1 MADDTYNSVDGQAQL
16 GSVVQARD
24 IGAVHHHVH
33 AAPPP
38 PATVPY
44 QLPPA
49 FVHFVDRW
57 NEQQRILRAL
67 DGRSGREDG
76 PLVVALTGIGGVGK
90 TALGFHVTRRISD
103 RFPDGVLYVDLD
115 DLRRDGVVEVA
126 DVLGELLSG
135 LGVAAEWLHR
145 SLAGRSKQYWT
156 QTRGKRLLVVV
167 DNARFAQEILPLLP
181 SSGAGLVIV
190 TSQGRL
196 HDLGGVAALEVPM
209 SPLAVEDA
217 VRLLRHI
224 VDDARLTEEPD
235 AAVELA
241 RGCGGLPVALHV
253 AGRWIRRHRR
263 RSLSRLVAELSAELH
278 EKGVPMVEA
287 IWDAAYEGLG
297 AEAARLYR
305 LLPEF
310 PAPVLTVPAAAALL
324 GDGTP
329 AAEDALDELEGA
341 GLLESR
347 PEGPGI
353 HDLVREHAERRSREE
368 DPVGGSRQEARERL
382 VRWYRRQ
389 AIHADLL
396 AAGPRMTFAEPGDAL
411 PGVPD
416 VEFGGKAEALRWME
430 SQRLAL
436 YGCVRVAYES
446 GLDEDAWALCEPLWT
461 HFLDHPHYADVT
473 DAFGR
478 GLAAAQRI
486 EHLPAAIRMRC
497 QLARPLWEQ
506 ERYEEAAEQL
516 RHAVSAAG
524 ALGDSEKERKLKASV
539 VEFRGKLASVQ
550 GDWASA
556 VADFESA
563 RREHAAIGNAYGVML
578 QTYLL
583 GGTALDMGECG
594 RAVGL
599 LTDAH
604 RMARELGRERMTART
619 GFALGRALRHAGRAA
634 EAFAL
639 IRAALDNA
647 RRRGSTSDEA
657 RVLEELAR
665 LADGVGRAEEA
676 EEHRAAARL
685 LAERG
690 GGLPSVGQSS

>member
-16 GSVVQARD
+16 GAVVQARD

-38 PATVPY
+38 PPAVPF

-49 FVHFVDRW
+49 VAHFEDRRE
-57 NEQQRILRAL
+57 EQERILREL
-67 DGRSGREDG
+67 EGRSGGGGG

-90 TALGFHVTRRISD
+90 TALGFHVARRISD

-126 DVLGELLSG
+126 DAVGELLSG
-135 LGVAAEWLHR
+135 LGVAPAWLHR
-145 SLAGRSKQYWT
+145 SFAGRSKQYWT
-156 QTRGKRLLVVV
+156 LTRGKRLLVVV
-167 DNARFAQEILPLLP
+167 DNARFGNEVLPLLP
-181 SSGAGLVIV
+181 SSGDGLVIA

-196 HDLGGVAALEVPM
+196 HDLDGVAALEVPM
-209 SPLAVEDA
+209 RPLAVEDA

-224 VDDARLTEEPD
+224 VDDTRLAEEPD
-235 AAVELA
+235 AVVELA
-241 RGCGGLPVALHV
+241 RGCGGLPAALHV
-253 AGRWIRRHRR
+253 AGRWIRSHRR

-278 EKGVPMVEA
+278 EKGIPMVEA
-287 IWDAAYEGLG
+287 VWDAAYAGLG
-297 AEAARLYR
+297 PEAARLYR

-310 PAPVLTVPAAAALL
+310 PAPVVTVPAAAALL
-324 GDGTP
+324 GEDVP
-329 AAEDALDELEGA
+329 PAEDALDELEGA

-347 PEGPGI
+347 PEGPRI
-353 HDLVREHAERRSREE
+353 HDLLRGHAERRSREE
-368 DPVGGSRQEARERL
+368 DPAGGGRQGARERL

-389 AIHADLL
+389 ASRADLL
-396 AAGPRMTFAEPGDAL
+396 AAGPRMTFAEPGPDL

-416 VEFGGKAEALRWME
+416 VEFGGKAEALRWLE

-436 YGCVRVAYES
+436 YGCVRIAYEC
-446 GLDEDAWALCEPLWT
+446 GMDEDAWALCEPLWT
-461 HFLDHPHYADVT
+461 HFLDHPHYADIT

-478 GLAAAQRI
+478 GLAAAQRL
-486 EHLPAAIRMRC
+486 EHLPATIRMRC

-524 ALGDSEKERKLKASV
+524 ALGESEKERKLKASV

-563 RREHAAIGNAYGVML
+563 RRQHEAIGNAYGVLL
-578 QTYLL
+578 QTHLL
-583 GGTALDMGECG
+583 GCAALGAGEYG
-594 RAVGL
+594 RAVEL

-604 RMARELGRERMTART
+604 RMAVEQDRVRMTART
-619 GFALGRALRHAGRAA
+619 GFELGRALRRAGRPA
-634 EAFAL
+634 EAVAL
-639 IRAALDNA
+639 VRAALDNA
-647 RRRGSTSDEA
+647 RERGATSDEA

-665 LADGVGRAEEA
+665 LADEMGETEAAEG
-676 EEHRAAARL
+676 HRAAARL
-685 LAERG
+685 LAERC
-690 GGLPSVGQSS
+690 GGLPGADGGA

>member
-1 MADDTYNSVDGQAQL
+1 MADDTYNSVDGQARMDA
-16 GSVVQARD
+16 VVQARD
-24 IGAVHHHVH
+24 IGEVHQHVH

-38 PATVPY
+38 LPSVPR

-49 FVHFVDRW
+49 IAHFEDRRD
-57 NEQQRILRAL
+57 EQESILRVL
-67 DGRSGREDG
+67 DGRSGAGGG
-76 PLVVALTGIGGVGK
+76 PLVVTLTGIGGVGK
-90 TALGFHVTRRISD
+90 TALGFHVARRISD

-115 DLRRDGVVEVA
+115 DLRRDGVVEDA
-126 DVLGELLSG
+126 DALGELLSG
-135 LGVAAEWLHR
+135 LGVAAEWLNR
-145 SLAGRSKQYWT
+145 PSYGRKKQYWSLT
-156 QTRGKRLLVVV
+156 QDRRLLVVV
-167 DNARFAQEILPLLP
+167 DNARFRNEVMPLLP
-181 SSGAGLVIV
+181 SSDAGLVIV
-190 TSQGRL
+190 TSQERL
-196 HDLGGVAALEVPM
+196 HDLEGVATLEVPM

-253 AGRWIRRHRR
+253 AGRWVRRHRR

-310 PAPVLTVPAAAALL
+310 PAPVLTVPAATALL
-324 GDGTP
+324 GGGRK
-329 AAEDALDELEGA
+329 AAEDALEELEDA

-368 DPVGGSRQEARERL
+368 DPAGGSRQQGRERL

-389 AIHADLL
+389 AILADGL
-396 AAGPRMTFAEPGDAL
+396 AAGPRMTFAEAGDAL

-416 VEFGGKAEALRWME
+416 VEFAGKAAALRWME
-430 SQRLAL
+430 SHRLAL

-478 GLAAAQRI
+478 GLAAAQRL
-486 EHLPAAIRMRC
+486 ERLPAAIRMRC

-506 ERYEEAAEQL
+506 GRYEEAAEQL

-524 ALGDSEKERKLKASV
+524 ALGDSADERKLKASV

-583 GGTALDMGECG
+583 GGAAIDMGEHE
-594 RAVGL
+594 RAVDL

-619 GFALGRALRHAGRAA
+619 GFALGRALRRAGRPA
-634 EAFAL
+634 EAVAL
-639 IRAALDNA
+639 VRAALDSA

-665 LADGVGRAEEA
+665 LADEVGETEEA

-685 LAERG
+685 LAERCG
-690 GGLPSVGQSS
+690 GVPSS